1 MRNDY
6 MLIDE
11 VMRRQVEE
19 MMTWLAIRIDGL
31 GLGLGLGLILMM
43 NDLILTDEVMRW
55 WADEMMMI
63 VMPMMNR
70 LSCDDEK

>member
-31 GLGLGLGLILMM
+31 GLGLGLI
-43 NDLILTDEVMRW
+43 DFDDEWFDIDW
-55 WADEMMMI
+55 WGYEMM
-63 VMPMMNR
+63 
-70 LSCDDEK
+70 S